1 MRRFLALAGALTAL
15 AAFFVLTAGTAGA
28 DEGDDL
34 KSTPR
39 SLKIEQFASPS
50 GAFDFRDMVLGTNIT
65 ECPQAG
71 MNTEPNPEELDR
83 REVDAAEKK
92 SDRGD
97 ETRANTEYS
106 CFPQNETSLDTNPL
120 HRKNIVAGANDYRLG
135 WASSGFYASRDG
147 GEHWYDGWIPFP
159 SLPSGDNLDGGG
171 DPAVVFDRAGVVY
184 YADINFNRT
193 DDTNGVWVS
202 RSTNGGFTWSRP
214 CVVLTDTAPCGGP
227 GDPRQPGDGT
237 VTFTPENIMTPPAPD
252 FSVTFNDKEYIAAG
266 PRPEGVAPTCYTPA
280 TRAPRP
286 CRPRP
291 RSGLIGSTSPGRG
304 SRTRSGRRSSSRTPR
319 SSRAT
324 PTTWAG
330 RGRRRQVINGSAP
343 FCTGSFAGGT
353 ACDDN
358 QFSVPTVSPKTGHV
372 YVAFENFDTVDE
384 NQWLVVRS
392 TDGGATWS
400 APSFVTTAYDV
411 NLRLKA
417 DCVARGASRVHL
429 TNSCFRIPYTGAI
442 VADKRGGAFA
452 DDLYL
457 VMEDNRN
464 GTRDSTNTDVFFFKS
479 TDGGSS
485 WIGPTRVNDDAS
497 ASPANRDCG
506 RNPAGP
512 ELLQPACPA
521 GVNTGNDQFW
531 PWIDVNEQGHM
542 SIVMKDRRL
551 DVDSIASE
559 WPTSRARPGNYLVWT
574 WGANCRITSSNN
586 TSCVASAAGL
596 IPQPAGPVNPAATD
610 IPPGAGPTYTGPWRN
625 YGVSSVPSNYDYSF
639 RAGIF
644 AGDYESVALD
654 EQPRVHADDGCTKR
668 PLVRRSGWRC
678 DRSVAARPQPGVRAV
693 GRVLRL
699 VAVEQPRCAEG
710 TEQSEG
716 QRLALPR
723 YSVPGGRR
731 RLRADRARRGASRPP
746 FSPESPDESR
756 ARAVGGELYT
766 VRRDERR
773 PASSRTDRERGEAL
787 ATGDQRRRATRRRP
801 GRLAARSAA
810 LVIRVLDATISCTRS
825 RGAKLVPRIVSGARR
840 IEREPGLRGR
850 GRRAAAGGRRRPGA
864 RRRRGR
870 RRAGRERGAQ
880 SERHRPPASPARRK
894 SARRRSTNRWLLGE
908 RGAASVRSGACRGLA
923 GARRPTSRSVRNT

>member
-83 REVDAAEKK
+83 REVDAAEEK
-92 SDRGD
+92 SNRGD

-120 HRKNIVAGANDYRLG
+120 HHKNIVAGANDYRLG

-147 GEHWYDGWIPFP
+147 GEEWYDGWIPFP

-171 DPAVVFDRAGVVY
+171 DPAIVFDRAGVVY

-193 DDTNGVWVS
+193 DDTNGIWVS

-252 FSVTFNDKEYIAAG
+252 FSVTFNDKEFIAAG

-280 TRAPRP
+280 THTPRP
-286 CRPRP
+286 CSPEQVGPDRIYVTWTRFTNPVGTP
-291 RSGLIGSTSPGRG
+291 QFITDSKIVESHSDDMGRSWSPV
-304 SRTRSGRRSSSRTPR
+304 
-319 SSRAT
+319 
-324 PTTWAG
+324 
-330 RGRRRQVINGSAP
+330 QVINGSAA

-392 TDGGATWS
+392 TDGGATWG

-429 TNSCFRIPYTGAI
+429 TNSCFRIPMTGAI
-442 VADKRGGAFA
+442 AVDKRGGAFA

-464 GTRDSTNTDVFFFKS
+464 GTRDSTNSDVFFFKS

-485 WIGPTRVNDDAS
+485 WYGPTRVNDDAS

-512 ELLQPACPA
+512 EPLQPACPA

-531 PWIDVNEQGHM
+531 PWVDVNEQGHM

-551 DVDSIASE
+551 DVDSIAIE

-654 EQPRVHADDGCTKR
+654 DNRVYTLMTDARNG
-668 PLVRRSGWRC
+668 RSSGGPAGGATAP
-678 DRSVAARPQPGVRAV
+678 SQPGRNPA
-693 GRVLRL
+693 
-699 VAVEQPRCAEG
+699 C
-710 TEQSEG
+710 EQSDVFFDSW
-716 QRLALPR
+716 R
-723 YSVPGGRR
+723 SN
-731 RLRADRARRGASRPP
+731 
-746 FSPESPDESR
+746 SPDADGQNSPR
-756 ARAVGGELYT
+756 QSDSLFLVT
-766 VRRDERR
+766 PCPRD
-773 PASSRTDRERGEAL
+773 T
-787 ATGDQRRRATRRRP
+787 
-801 GRLAARSAA
+801 
-810 LVIRVLDATISCTRS
+810 
-825 RGAKLVPRIVSGARR
+825 
-840 IEREPGLRGR
+840 EPGDDD
-850 GRRAAAGGRRRPGA
+850 
-864 RRRRGR
+864 
-870 RRAGRERGAQ
+870 
-880 SERHRPPASPARRK
+880 
-894 SARRRSTNRWLLGE
+894 
-908 RGAASVRSGACRGLA
+908 
-923 GARRPTSRSVRNT
+923 